1 MIPFERA
8 PEPAGFDASV
18 RQPGQRWLANGE
30 ARSTPGYWRRA
41 ARDLRAAFKDLCGY
55 TAMWL
60 SAPGTVDHFISRDE
74 DRSLAYEWTNFRYAA
89 AWINSSKSALRSDQV
104 LDPFEVGDGWF
115 EVILPSCQMV
125 LTDRCPPE
133 FRDRAQTMLKRLKLG
148 DGESVV
154 SFRQE
159 WYRMYCE
166 GELSLEGLARKA
178 PLLARAVRKQATQAA
193 AVPAASDDAPSSRKA
208 EFSGA

>member
-1 MIPFERA
+1 MIPFERT
-8 PEPAGFDASV
+8 PEPADFDIRV
-18 RQPGQRWLANGE
+18 RQPGQRWLAEG
-30 ARSTPGYWRRA
+30 AAKRMPDYWRRA
-41 ARDLRAAFKDLCGY
+41 ARDLQAAFKGLCGY

-60 SAPGTVDHFISRDE
+60 SAPGTVDHFVSRDE
-74 DRSLAYEWTNFRYAA
+74 DPSLAYEWSNFRYATA
-89 AWINSSKSALRSDQV
+89 SINSSKSALRSDQV

-154 SFRQE
+154 DFRQQ

-166 GELSLEGLARKA
+166 GKLSLEGLAHWA
-178 PLLARAVRKQATQAA
+178 PLLARAVRKQREQAA
-193 AVPAASDDAPSSRKA
+193 AEPVASDGAPRSTQA
-208 EFSGA
+208 GTSGS

>member
-1 MIPFERA
+1 M
-8 PEPAGFDASV
+8 
-18 RQPGQRWLANGE
+18 RQPGQRWLAEGG
-30 ARSTPGYWRRA
+30 AKRMPDYWRRA
-41 ARDLRAAFKDLCGY
+41 ARDLRAAFKGLCGY

-60 SAPGTVDHFISRDE
+60 STPGTVDHFISRDE
-74 DRSLAYEWTNFRYAA
+74 DPSLAYEWANFRYAA

-133 FRDRAQTMLKRLKLG
+133 LRDRAQTMLKRLKLG
-148 DGESVV
+148 HGEEIVSV
-154 SFRQE
+154 RQE

-166 GELSLEGLARKA
+166 GELSPEGLAHWA
-178 PLLARAVRKQATQAA
+178 PLIARAVRKQREQATAE
-193 AVPAASDDAPSSRKA
+193 PAASDGAPRSAQEEASSA
-208 EFSGA
+208 